1 MAIRKEKLSNDNDKQ
16 AARSTN
22 SPRPSGIAEV
32 MVQSSRPSSINNP
45 TGSEN
50 LYMMSG
56 DEMGYGRI
64 VKLIQASVK

>member
-1 MAIRKEKLSNDNDKQ
+1 MAITREKLSNDNDKQ
-16 AARSTN
+16 TTRPTN

-45 TGSEN
+45 TGSEK
-50 LYMMSG
+50 LSMMSG

-64 VKLIQASVK
+64 VKVIQASVR